1 MIDIKLFILILFS
14 LAFLIWFFLPE
25 KGLYSIIK
33 KSKLNK
39 ERILLED
46 ALKYIFDCEYKDIVC
61 HVESIA
67 ENLNISEDSTKE
79 ILDKLVKMDLVKD
92 NFYEILLTP
101 QGKEYAVRIIRI
113 HRIWER
119 YLADETGLKEMEWHR
134 EADKIEHF
142 ITPDK
147 ANDIASKIGNP
158 VYDPHGDP
166 IPTEKGEIPVYKG
179 ASLTGYNEGDN
190 LIVTHVEDEP
200 AIIYNQLV
208 AMGFFPGIEI
218 FIMEKGDAGMKIL
231 VDGNERI
238 LSYKIAESITA
249 LPAKKE
255 INHEKYDRL
264 CDLKIGETAE
274 IVGISPSSRG
284 MERRRFMDLGIV
296 PGTKITP
303 LLVSPGGDPVAYEIL
318 DTEIAFRRKQAEKIL
333 VKKIDYEGK

>member
-1 MIDIKLFILILFS
+1 MIDIKFLILILFS
-14 LAFLIWFFLPE
+14 LTFLIWFFWPE
-25 KGLYSIIK
+25 SGLYAGIK

-61 HVESIA
+61 HPDNIA
-67 ENLNISEDSTKE
+67 GNLDISEERTRE
-79 ILDKLVKMDLVKD
+79 ILEKLVKMDLIKD
-92 NFYEILLTP
+92 NLDEILLTP
-101 QGKEYAVRIIRI
+101 RGKEYAVRIIRI

-119 YLADETGLKEMEWHR
+119 YLADETGLKEKEWHR

-166 IPTEKGEIPVYKG
+166 IPSEKGEIPVYKG
-179 ASLTGYNEGDN
+179 GPLTDYDEGDN

-200 AIIYNQLV
+200 DIIYTQLV
-208 AMGFFPGIEI
+208 AMGIFPGIEI
-218 FIMEKGDAGMKIL
+218 YIMEKEDTRIKIL
-231 VDGNERI
+231 VDGNEQI
-238 LSYKIAESITA
+238 LSNKIAESITVV
-249 LPAKKE
+249 PAKKE
-255 INHEKYDRL
+255 IKHEKFDRL
-264 CDLKIGETAE
+264 SDLKIGETAE
-274 IVGISPSSRG
+274 IVGISPASRG

-303 LLVSPGGDPVAYEIL
+303 LLVSPGGDPVAYDIL
-318 DTEIAFRRKQAEKIL
+318 DTEIAFRKKQAEKIL
-333 VKKIDYEGK
+333 VKKIA